1 MLRVGITG
9 GIGSGKSTV
18 CNIFKQ
24 LGIAVYNADTRVKE
38 LYETDSALVQ
48 TVANTLGNELL
59 VNGKLDL
66 QKLKQKVFTDAQML
80 SKLNAIVHP
89 AVFEDYEKWCLVHQ
103 NEIYTLKEAA
113 IMFESGSNEH
123 VHKIIGV
130 VAPEAV
136 KIARVQQRDGLT
148 EEQVRDRMHKQLAQE
163 ELIKRCDYIIENDGS
178 QSLIEQVMK
187 LHNLFLQST
196 EKK

>member
-38 LYETDSALVQ
+38 LYETDAALVQ
-48 TVANTLGNELL
+48 TIANNLGNELL

-80 SKLNAIVHP
+80 GKLNAVVHP
-89 AVFEDYEKWCLVHQ
+89 AVFEDYENWCLAHQ

-136 KIARVQQRDGLT
+136 KIARVQQRDGLS
-148 EEQVRDRMHKQLAQE
+148 EEQIRDRMHKQLAQE

-196 EKK
+196 EKR